1 MGREEG
7 ADELLTRL
15 QAFWSSAELP
25 ADRWPYFAFQSRRY
39 PSILVALRDA
49 GALGSKRILDLG
61 GGVGGLAVS
70 LRPLVQG
77 TIDLA
82 DFAAPTRAHA
92 AALTAAGVRQTH
104 AVDLSGPRPL
114 SELPTDYD
122 LILFVEVLEHLLVN
136 PILLFRE
143 LWTHLAPGGR
153 VFLTTPNLA
162 RASNRVR
169 LLRGRSIKE
178 RGRYPLEGG
187 AVYGHVV
194 EYTRDELDELFR
206 VAGFDPGLRRIV
218 QQPSGGNATAFRRLA
233 RRAMNS
239 VPLRRFELGDD
250 ILAVYRRQ
258 ERPVEAATDPSGRI

>member
-1 MGREEG
+1 MGEG
-7 ADELLTRL
+7 DGAGGLQERL
-15 QAFWSSAELP
+15 QAFWSAAAIP
-25 ADRWPYFAFQSRRY
+25 PDRWAYLVFQSRRY
-39 PSILVALRDA
+39 PSILAALRDG
-49 GALGSKRILDLG
+49 GALESRKILDLG
-61 GGVGGLAVS
+61 GGVGGLAVA

-82 DFAAPTRAHA
+82 DFTGPTRAHA
-92 AALTAAGVRQTH
+92 AALTAAGLRQTH
-104 AVDLSGPRPL
+104 AVDLSGPQPL
-114 SELPTDYD
+114 AGLPADYD

-143 LWTHLAPGGR
+143 IWAHLAPGGR

-162 RASNRVR
+162 RASNRLR

-178 RGRYPLEGG
+178 RGRYPLESG

-218 QQPSGGNATAFRRLA
+218 QQPTGGPSTALGRLAVRALNFSPVRRL
-233 RRAMNS
+233 
-239 VPLRRFELGDD
+239 ELGDD
-250 ILAVYRRQ
+250 ILAIYRRA
-258 ERPVEAATDPSGRI
+258 ERAVAPSTDPSGRI